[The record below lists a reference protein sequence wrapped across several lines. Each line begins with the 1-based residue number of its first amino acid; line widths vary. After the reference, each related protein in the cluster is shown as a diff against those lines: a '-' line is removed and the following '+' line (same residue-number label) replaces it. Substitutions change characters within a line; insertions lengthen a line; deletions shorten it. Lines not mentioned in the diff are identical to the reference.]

1 MYLEKI
7 VNKIYASSMI
17 WPQIIFTTS
26 IFVIPVH
33 TSPSLFLLTLFFHL
47 SVFTLCYVFRLSCR
61 TFLLWNNHKF
71 TVTHVQYKKL
81 TFFLNH
87 LKISYWPDAPSL
99 YKCLLLHNHNTANKI
114 DPSPYHSHNWKPK
127 VNTEPVLPFLSL
139 LTRQYNCKN
148 NQQDKFQWHCLT
160 VKHMFLE
167 VILEYLLLYPTLFPK
182 EVL

>member
-114 DPSPYHSHNWKPK
+114 RM
-127 VNTEPVLPFLSL
+127 
-139 LTRQYNCKN
+139 LTLGHYYP
-148 NQQDKFQWHCLT
+148 L
-160 VKHMFLE
+160 
-167 VILEYLLLYPTLFPK
+167 ILEPIQVLWVVLLVSFIA
-182 EVL
+182 EGS